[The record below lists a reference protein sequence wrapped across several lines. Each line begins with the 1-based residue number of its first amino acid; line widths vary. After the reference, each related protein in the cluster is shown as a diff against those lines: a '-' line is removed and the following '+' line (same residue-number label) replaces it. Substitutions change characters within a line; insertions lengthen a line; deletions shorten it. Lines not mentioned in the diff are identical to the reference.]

1 MNKTLNDTFV
11 GLITVV
17 IDIAVCALLMA
28 CFWTAVEAMRQFGVY
43 SPQAMSDQLHAVKIA
58 EGALRTYD
66 PQTFLG
72 QIESALKWYNLTFI
86 GAARYGSGLGIFI
99 GAYLALAS
107 LRSRVL
113 PAKVVAA
120 SVAGAFVGARLFL
133 MVTSE
138 PKMFLAGAFVGSVLL
153 FSLTIWQSKQLA
165 LDLPTA

>member
-1 MNKTLNDTFV
+1 MSKTLNDIFV
-11 GLITVV
+11 GLTTVV
-17 IDIAVCALLMA
+17 IDIVVCALLMA

-43 SPQAMSDQLHAVKIA
+43 SPQAMSEQLHAVKVA
-58 EGALRTYD
+58 EDALRTYD
-66 PQTFLG
+66 PHGFLG

-120 SVAGAFVGARLFL
+120 CLAGAFVGARLFL

-138 PKMFLAGAFVGSVLL
+138 PKMFLAGACVGAVMLA
-153 FSLTIWQSKQLA
+153 SLTIWQGGEQA
-165 LDLPTA
+165 PDLPTT